1 MIPALSTP
9 IVKTPTKTPSGWP
22 DPPVKLTPPRITAV
36 STSSSKPT
44 PTVGEA
50 LPSRAMVMT
59 ETRPIMVPLN
69 AKRPVT
75 NRSTA
80 MPLNL
85 AAFALPPIAYVRSP
99 PTVRNRTIDET
110 RKTIPP
116 TTTGKGTGPKYVCPR
131 RTNRPGKP

>member
-1 MIPALSTP
+1 MIPASSTP
-9 IVKTPTKTPSGWP
+9 IVNTPTKTPRGWP
-22 DPPVKLTPPRITAV
+22 EPPEKATPPRITAV

-59 ETRPIMVPLN
+59 ETRPIMVPLI

-75 NRSTA
+75 KRSTP
-80 MPLNL
+80 MPLNR

-99 PTVRNRTIDET
+99 PTVRSRTIDET
-110 RKTIPP
+110 RNTTAP

>member
-1 MIPALSTP
+1 MIAG
-9 IVKTPTKTPSGWP
+9 VEHP
-22 DPPVKLTPPRITAV
+22 DREDPDEDAEGVARSAGEATPPRITAV

-75 NRSTA
+75 NRSTP

-99 PTVRNRTIDET
+99 PTVRSRTIDET

-116 TTTGKGTGPKYVCPR
+116 TTTGKGTGPK
-131 RTNRPGKP
+131 